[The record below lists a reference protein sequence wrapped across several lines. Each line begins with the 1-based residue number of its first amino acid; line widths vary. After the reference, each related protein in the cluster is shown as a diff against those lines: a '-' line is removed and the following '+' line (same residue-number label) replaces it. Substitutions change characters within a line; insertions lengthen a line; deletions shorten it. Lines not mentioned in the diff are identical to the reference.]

1 MLSLEMQD
9 NIARKL
15 SHAIDTCYNVRLMVE
30 KAGKGYDPETYD
42 NFAWDLLDVID
53 KAMDSMVDFLETYG
67 KSGD

>member
-1 MLSLEMQD
+1 MLSLDKQD

-15 SHAIDTCYNVRLMVE
+15 GHAIDTCYSVRLMVE
-30 KAGKGYDPETYD
+30 KEGNGYDPHPAD
-42 NFAWDLLDVID
+42 NFAWDLLDVLD

>member
-15 SHAIDTCYNVRLMVE
+15 GHAIDTCDSVRIMVE

-42 NFAWDLLDVID
+42 NFAWDLVDVLD
-53 KAMDSMVDFLETYG
+53 KAMDSMVNFLETYG
-67 KSGD
+67 KDVD

>member
-15 SHAIDTCYNVRLMVE
+15 GHAFDTCYSVRLMVE

-42 NFAWDLLDVID
+42 NFAWDLLDVLD
-53 KAMDSMVDFLETYG
+53 NAMNGMVDFLETYG
-67 KSGD
+67 KDVD